1 MSRLFWTEPGGVG
14 RMAIMA
20 RPRAGD
26 WLESEVDE
34 WKAAGIDVVVSLLE
48 RDEVVELG
56 LQREA

>member
-1 MSRLFWTEPGGVG
+1 
-14 RMAIMA
+14 MAIMA